1 MDDKRNVVED
11 PVGVHE
17 EETAQ
22 IDKVVREFIDE
33 ELPAIVLAPSGPFE
47 LSIEGEN
54 GNDEGDLRGE
64 VEGEER
70 GKDEEDFE
78 EIFSVVEALLQ
89 ES

>member
-1 MDDKRNVVED
+1 M
-11 PVGVHE
+11 HE

-22 IDKVVREFIDE
+22 IDEVVREFVDE
-33 ELPAIVLAPSGPFE
+33 ELPAIILAPPGPFE
-47 LSIEGEN
+47 LPIEGEN

-78 EIFSVVEALLQ
+78 DIFCVVEALLQ